1 MRAWGLWSAIFLIFG
16 PMLGAHA
23 ADLDVAGDW
32 YTDDRSS
39 IITIEDCG
47 NGTPCGV
54 VRWLSPEASASEA
67 YDSNNRDRSLRD
79 RPIVGM
85 SLLSGFKTNEGGCW
99 QKGSI
104 YNPEDGRTYRAR
116 IELIS
121 NDALSVSGCL
131 GPICKTLIWHRA
143 SEKNQQRVTD
153 AQEHSEDMASL

>member
-1 MRAWGLWSAIFLIFG
+1 MRAWGLWGAAFLVLSAFT
-16 PMLGAHA
+16 AANA
-23 ADLDVAGDW
+23 ADLEVAGHW

-54 VRWLSPEASASEA
+54 VQWLSPDVADHA
-67 YDSNNRDRSLRD
+67 YDSNNRDESLRN

-85 SLLSGFKTNEGGCW
+85 SLLSGFKSKENGCW
-99 QKGSI
+99 RKGNI

-116 IELIS
+116 MELIS
-121 NDALSVSGCL
+121 NDSLSVSGCL

-143 SEKNQQRVTD
+143 SDVEETQVSGTEEQG
-153 AQEHSEDMASL
+153 EDLASL